1 MHCHEVELGNYCH
14 GKKMG
19 TWEDFTRIHTLMHG
33 NMATMISPMHLPHYE
48 GFFGFFYFEISR
60 WCKPQ
65 DGATVEILPAKF
77 IYRDVLSKNSF
88 RKFSSFFCRVVLEIC
103 DSSFLE
109 LSKIRRPYK
118 SFFKNMVHGLSI
130 FHFVF
135 LPFRTPA
142 PVLGEPNWIGRLIL
156 LNSKKELSQISRATL
171 RYLIAVVLRLSIS
184 TFLNRHYALI
194 R

>member
-109 LSKIRRPYK
+109 LSKIRGPYRPIPFG
-118 SFFKNMVHGLSI
+118 SESSLPLFLLPVPHTLT
-130 FHFVF
+130 
-135 LPFRTPA
+135 LPFVSAR
-142 PVLGEPNWIGRLIL
+142 
-156 LNSKKELSQISRATL
+156 SR
-171 RYLIAVVLRLSIS
+171 
-184 TFLNRHYALI
+184 
-194 R
+194 

>member
-109 LSKIRRPYK
+109 LSKIRELHKAWSHLIFDGPRFPKKRIIWYRICENIIALFIK
-118 SFFKNMVHGLSI
+118 LLLIPCKQKNCR
-130 FHFVF
+130 FC
-135 LPFRTPA
+135 TA
-142 PVLGEPNWIGRLIL
+142 
-156 LNSKKELSQISRATL
+156 
-171 RYLIAVVLRLSIS
+171 IS
-184 TFLNRHYALI
+184 TFEFP
-194 R
+194 